1 MDFIKLS
8 SYKDKGSTGTVR
20 LLKDISADITDK
32 HVVIIEDIIES
43 GLTIEFLKERLHG
56 ASPRSIT
63 ITTLL
68 FKPDVAKLSFP
79 LDLIGFEIPPHFV
92 VGYGLDYNQK
102 LRHLPAIYRLEQ

>member
-1 MDFIKLS
+1 MCIRDS
-8 SYKDKGSTGTVR
+8 
-20 LLKDISADITDK
+20 ISADITDR
-32 HVVIIEDIIES
+32 HVVIIEDIIDS
-43 GLTIEFLKERLHG
+43 GLTIDFLKERLHG
-56 ASPRSIT
+56 ASPGSIT

-79 LDLIGFEIPPHFV
+79 IDLIGFEIPPHFV